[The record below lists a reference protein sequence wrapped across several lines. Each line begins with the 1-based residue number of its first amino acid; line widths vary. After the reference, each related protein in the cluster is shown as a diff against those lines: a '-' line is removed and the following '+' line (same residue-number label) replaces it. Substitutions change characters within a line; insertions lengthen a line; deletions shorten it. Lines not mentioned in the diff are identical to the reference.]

1 MKITKARL
9 KEIINEELEA
19 AMTPEESDAAYRAA
33 APERQAAGD
42 DLGAAIAQSQ
52 EARGYD
58 AQHYAKLQDQLLQLY
73 MHERE
78 LYKHAREDQ
87 EEESSRVVSSA
98 IDKLE
103 AEIGEIKRTHD
114 LDA

>member
-33 APERQAAGD
+33 APVRRAAAEDFAGTISRYQKERGHDAPRYAALKD
-42 DLGAAIAQSQ
+42 
-52 EARGYD
+52 E
-58 AQHYAKLQDQLLQLY
+58 LLQLY
-73 MHERE
+73 KQERDE
-78 LYKHAREDQ
+78 GP
-87 EEESSRVVSSA
+87 SRGLGNV
-98 IDKLE
+98 IDALE
-103 AEIGEIKRTHD
+103 AEIDEIKRTHD

>member
-33 APERQAAGD
+33 APLKRAAAE

-58 AQHYAKLQDQLLQLY
+58 APRHAALKDELLQLY
-73 MHERE
+73 KQERE
-78 LYKHAREDQ
+78 EGP
-87 EEESSRVVSSA
+87 SRGLGNV
-98 IDKLE
+98 IDALE
-103 AEIGEIKRTHD
+103 AEIDEIKRTHD